1 MVYPTPPWQRPPL
14 YNHPLLFV
22 IPSEAEGSAVS
33 FGLTNPDRN
42 SRLSLPLATCP
53 PIIGLAL
60 ACGCR
65 VRFAIMLLAARLLR
79 AFCSRSRMTPAWRFR
94 AVGSLLLLTS
104 IPLHAQQSHL
114 SPYERAQQ
122 LRWAL
127 EARPETQRSRA
138 AYERVL
144 DAYRAVSYYDPASPR
159 ADASVLGIAELLT
172 EEGRL
177 FSDEKLLQDA
187 IARYE
192 SLHLE
197 HPSGGYRFAG
207 QIVEGEKQ
215 ARIELNELRRRAALR
230 PPSSVHAPHDA
241 VSANAVESQQSTAA
255 RATTPPA
262 TQPGPS
268 VPPSRPPPAVT
279 QPATQPSP
287 PAQVSSVSPEVPSSV
302 LTALHPGQVAL
313 VTGIRHWSTPVYTRI
328 AIDLQDQV
336 AYQAA
341 RVPGPDR
348 IYFDLYGA
356 RLDSELNGKS
366 TEVID
371 DGFLK
376 RIRAAQFSNNVTRIV
391 LDVSSVS
398 DYSAFLLPNPWRLII
413 DIHGLKPGASQTTNL
428 ASAPPSAQPPAR
440 TPEPYAP
447 PTTPVANSPQ
457 PAAVASAAAGR
468 RSGTQEIA
476 ALGQQP
482 NRVQATDHPT
492 TRPIAASVAGTV
504 PAPQPDDGSLA
515 STTPPPTTA
524 ATTPPPKVTGRKSK
538 KPSALHP
545 PPPDTADADDS
556 LSPPT
561 HEADP
566 TAAGERSLVR
576 TLGLKIGR
584 IVIDPGHGGHDSGTT
599 GPGGIEEKQVVLDVA
614 LRLGKLLKQRLG
626 ADVIFTRDNDTF
638 IPLETR
644 TAIANKAQADLFLS
658 IHANSSPDSS
668 ARGVETYY
676 LNFTTSPDA
685 LEVAARENAVSN
697 ESIHE
702 LSDLVKKITLKD
714 KIDESREF
722 AADVQKS
729 LYDNL
734 EEGNPGLRD
743 RGIKK
748 APFVVLIGANMP
760 SILAEISFLTNSDD
774 ARELQQPAYRQRIAE
789 SLYRGVSRYISGL
802 SGVRL
807 AQSSGRPSGN

>member
-1 MVYPTPPWQRPPL
+1 
-14 YNHPLLFV
+14 
-22 IPSEAEGSAVS
+22 
-33 FGLTNPDRN
+33 
-42 SRLSLPLATCP
+42 
-53 PIIGLAL
+53 
-60 ACGCR
+60 
-65 VRFAIMLLAARLLR
+65 MLHAARLLR
-79 AFCSRSRMTPAWRFR
+79 AFCSRSRITPAWQARV
-94 AVGSLLLLTS
+94 AWSVLLLCPVSLYGRQS
-104 IPLHAQQSHL
+104 PQLSPFEHAQHL
-114 SPYERAQQ
+114 RE
-122 LRWAL
+122 AL
-127 EARPETQRSRA
+127 EARPESQRTQS
-138 AYERVL
+138 AYAKVL
-144 DAYRAVSYYDPASPR
+144 DAYRAVYHRDPTSPK
-159 ADASVLGIAELLT
+159 AEASVLAVAQLLGDD
-172 EEGRL
+172 GRI
-177 FSDEKLLQDA
+177 FSNEKLLHDA
-187 IARYE
+187 MGQYAFLRVQYPD
-192 SLHLE
+192 SR
-197 HPSGGYRFAG
+197 SRFAT
-207 QIVEGEKQ
+207 QIADGEKQ
-215 ARIELNELRRRAALR
+215 ARAALNAIHHAEAPR
-230 PPSSVHAPHDA
+230 SPSPSRAQR
-241 VSANAVESQQSTAA
+241 NAVLAAAIDSQQSPPAPA
-255 RATTPPA
+255 MTPPA
-262 TQPGPS
+262 IQPQQ
-268 VPPSRPPPAVT
+268 VRPPSRPPPAMTPAAIQPSTPAPAAPAPQEVPT
-279 QPATQPSP
+279 AAPAT
-287 PAQVSSVSPEVPSSV
+287 
-302 LTALHPGQVAL
+302 LHPGEVSL
-313 VTGIRHWSTPVYTRI
+313 VSGIRHWSTPVYTRI

-341 RVPGPDR
+341 RVPNPDR
-348 IYFDLYGA
+348 IYFDLYGS
-356 RLDSELNGKS
+356 RLNPGLNGKS
-366 TEVID
+366 VEVID

-413 DIHGLKPGASQTTNL
+413 DIHGLKTGVTPTTNL
-428 ASAPPSAQPPAR
+428 ASLPPSSQQTVRPPV
-440 TPEPYAP
+440 PYPASKP
-447 PTTPVANSPQ
+447 PVANTPQ
-457 PAAVASAAAGR
+457 PAAVASAAAGAH
-468 RSGTQEIA
+468 SGTQEIA

-482 NRVQATDHPT
+482 NRVQATDRPT
-492 TRPIAASVAGTV
+492 THPIAASVAGTV

-515 STTPPPTTA
+515 AAAASTTTPPPA
-524 ATTPPPKVTGRKSK
+524 SGHSRK
-538 KPSALHP
+538 KPSPSHP
-545 PPPDTADADDS
+545 PPPDTPEADDTPATPS
-556 LSPPT
+556 
-561 HEADP
+561 HEAEP

-584 IVIDPGHGGHDSGTT
+584 IVIDAGHGGHDSGTT
-599 GPGGIEEKQVVLDVA
+599 GPGGIEEKEVVLDVA

-729 LYDNL
+729 LYGDL
-734 EEGNPGLRD
+734 EDGNPGLRD
-743 RGIKK
+743 RGVKK

-774 ARELQQPAYRQRIAE
+774 ARELKQPAYRQRIAE

-807 AQSSGRPSGN
+807 AQSTSHPTGN

>member
-1 MVYPTPPWQRPPL
+1 
-14 YNHPLLFV
+14 
-22 IPSEAEGSAVS
+22 
-33 FGLTNPDRN
+33 
-42 SRLSLPLATCP
+42 
-53 PIIGLAL
+53 
-60 ACGCR
+60 
-65 VRFAIMLLAARLLR
+65 
-79 AFCSRSRMTPAWRFR
+79 MTPAWRFR
-94 AVGSLLLLTS
+94 AVGSLLLLS
-104 IPLHAQQSHL
+104 SVSLHAQPSRL

-122 LRWAL
+122 LHGAL
-127 EARPETQRSRA
+127 EARPETQRTRA
-138 AYERVL
+138 AFERVL
-144 DAYRAVSYYDPASPR
+144 EAYRAVSYYDPASPR
-159 ADASVLGIAELLT
+159 ADASVLAIAQLLT

-187 IARYE
+187 IGRYE
-192 SLHLE
+192 SLHLQ
-197 HPSGGYRFAG
+197 HPSGRYRFAG

-215 ARIELNELRRRAALR
+215 ARVELNELRRRAELR
-230 PPSSVHAPHDA
+230 PSSPAHAQRNPVLDA
-241 VSANAVESQQSTAA
+241 AVESQQPQPAA
-255 RATTPPA
+255 PVSTPPA
-262 TQPGPS
+262 TQPRQAPA
-268 VPPSRPPPAVT
+268 PSRPPPAM
-279 QPATQPSP
+279 TQPSP
-287 PAQVSSVSPEVPSSV
+287 PTQISSVSPEVPSSV

-313 VTGIRHWSTPVYTRI
+313 VSGIRHWSTPVYTRI

-356 RLDSELNGKS
+356 RLDPELNGKS

-428 ASAPPSAQPPAR
+428 ASTPPSAQPPAR
-440 TPEPYAP
+440 THAPYTP

-457 PAAVASAAAGR
+457 PEAVASAASGR

-515 STTPPPTTA
+515 STTAPPTTA
-524 ATTPPPKVTGRKSK
+524 ATTPPPKVTNRKSK
-538 KPSALHP
+538 KPSALHPP

-556 LSPPT
+556 LSPST
-561 HEADP
+561 READP

-599 GPGGIEEKQVVLDVA
+599 GPGGIEEKQVVLDVS
-614 LRLGKLLKQRLG
+614 LRLGKLLRQRLG

-685 LEVAARENAVSN
+685 LEVAARENAVSD

-774 ARELQQPAYRQRIAE
+774 ARELKQPAYRQRIAE

-807 AQSSGRPSGN
+807 AQSSGRPNGN

>member
-1 MVYPTPPWQRPPL
+1 M
-14 YNHPLLFV
+14 
-22 IPSEAEGSAVS
+22 
-33 FGLTNPDRN
+33 
-42 SRLSLPLATCP
+42 LS
-53 PIIGLAL
+53 
-60 ACGCR
+60 
-65 VRFAIMLLAARLLR
+65 AARLLR
-79 AFCSRSRMTPAWRFR
+79 AFCSRSRPTPAWQAR
-94 AVGSLLLLTS
+94 AAWGLIFLGSFS
-104 IPLHAQQSHL
+104 VQARQA
-114 SPYERAQQ
+114 SPFPPFERAQH
-122 LRWAL
+122 LRETL
-127 EARPETQRSRA
+127 EARPESQRTRA
-138 AYERVL
+138 AYDRVL
-144 DAYRAVSYYDPASPR
+144 DAYRAVYHHDPAAPK
-159 ADASVLGIAELLT
+159 ADASALAVAQLLA

-177 FSDEKLLQDA
+177 FADQRLLLDA
-187 IARYE
+187 
-192 SLHLE
+192 L
-197 HPSGGYRFAG
+197 G
-207 QIVEGEKQ
+207 QYAFLRVQYPGNPYHAQITGGEKQ
-215 ARIELNELRRRAALR
+215 IHQELNAIQRAAAR
-230 PPSSVHAPHDA
+230 PPAPTTRSQH
-241 VSANAVESQQSTAA
+241 NAVLAAAIESQQSSPP
-255 RATTPPA
+255 RPTTPPA
-262 TQPGPS
+262 IEPRQS
-268 VPPSRPPPAVT
+268 SLPSRPPPAAT
-279 QPATQPSP
+279 PPAIQSSP
-287 PAQVSSVSPEVPSSV
+287 PAQTYSSLQDAPPGT
-302 LTALHPGQVAL
+302 LAALHPGQVAL
-313 VTGIRHWSTPVYTRI
+313 VSGIRHWSTPVYTRI
-328 AIDLQDQV
+328 AIDLEDQV

-356 RLDSELNGKS
+356 RLEPGLNGRS
-366 TEVID
+366 VEVID

-413 DIHGLKPGASQTTNL
+413 DIHGLKPGVSQTTNL
-428 ASAPPSAQPPAR
+428 ASAPPPSQQAPRTALPSAPAK
-440 TPEPYAP
+440 P
-447 PTTPVANSPQ
+447 PVANTPQ
-457 PAAVASAAAGR
+457 PAAVTSAAEGP

-476 ALGQQP
+476 SLGQQP

-515 STTPPPTTA
+515 SVGDSITPTPVPT
-524 ATTPPPKVTGRKSK
+524 RSRK
-538 KPSALHP
+538 KPSPVHP
-545 PPPDTADADDS
+545 VAPDTSDTDDTA
-556 LSPPT
+556 T
-561 HEADP
+561 HEAEP
-566 TAAGERSLVR
+566 TSAGERSLVR

-584 IVIDPGHGGHDSGTT
+584 IVIDAGHGGHDSGTT
-599 GPGGIEEKQVVLDVA
+599 GPGGIEEKTVVLDVA

-685 LEVAARENAVSN
+685 LEVAARENAVSD

-729 LYDNL
+729 LYGDL
-734 EEGNPGLRD
+734 EDGNPGLRD
-743 RGIKK
+743 RGVKK

-789 SLYRGVSRYISGL
+789 SLYRGVARYISGL

-807 AQSSGRPSGN
+807 AQSTGRPSGN

>member
-1 MVYPTPPWQRPPL
+1 MNPCTCS
-14 YNHPLLFV
+14 
-22 IPSEAEGSAVS
+22 IPSG
-33 FGLTNPDRN
+33 R
-42 SRLSLPLATCP
+42 
-53 PIIGLAL
+53 
-60 ACGCR
+60 
-65 VRFAIMLLAARLLR
+65 
-79 AFCSRSRMTPAWRFR
+79 
-94 AVGSLLLLTS
+94 
-104 IPLHAQQSHL
+104 
-114 SPYERAQQ
+114 
-122 LRWAL
+122 
-127 EARPETQRSRA
+127 
-138 AYERVL
+138 
-144 DAYRAVSYYDPASPR
+144 YRYV
-159 ADASVLGIAELLT
+159 
-172 EEGRL
+172 
-177 FSDEKLLQDA
+177 
-187 IARYE
+187 
-192 SLHLE
+192 
-197 HPSGGYRFAG
+197 G
-207 QIVEGEKQ
+207 QIVEGERQ
-215 ARIELNELRRRAALR
+215 ARVALNELHLRAELR
-230 PPSSVHAPHDA
+230 APSSAHTQHNAA
-241 VSANAVESQQSTAA
+241 SAASIESQQSGTASV
-255 RATTPPA
+255 RTPPA
-262 TQPGPS
+262 IQPSPS
-268 VPPSRPPPAVT
+268 VAPSRPPPATT
-279 QPATQPSP
+279 QPAMQSSP
-287 PAQVSSVSPEVPSSV
+287 PAQLSSPSPEGPTGV
-302 LTALHPGQVAL
+302 LTALHPGQVSL
-313 VTGIRHWSTPVYTRI
+313 VSGIRHWSTPVYTRI
-328 AIDLQDQV
+328 AIDLEDQV

-356 RLDSELNGKS
+356 RLGPGLNGRS
-366 TEVID
+366 VEVVD

-413 DIHGLKPGASQTTNL
+413 DIHGLKPGSSQTTNL
-428 ASAPPSAQPPAR
+428 ASAPASGQPAGRTPVPPAV
-440 TPEPYAP
+440 ANP
-447 PTTPVANSPQ
+447 PTASPPVANSPQ
-457 PAAVASAAAGR
+457 PTTVASVPAGT

-504 PAPQPDDGSLA
+504 PASQPDDGSLA
-515 STTPPPTTA
+515 SPTAESTA
-524 ATTPPPKVTGRKSK
+524 SPSVAGRNRK
-538 KPSALHP
+538 KPSPLHP
-545 PPPDTADADDS
+545 APPDTSENDDS
-556 LSPPT
+556 VSTST

-584 IVIDPGHGGHDSGTT
+584 IVIDAGHGGHDTGTI
-599 GPGGIEEKQVVLDVA
+599 GPGGITEKQVVLDVA

-729 LYDNL
+729 LYSDL
-734 EEGNPGLRD
+734 EDGNPGLRD
-743 RGIKK
+743 RGVKK

-807 AQSSGRPSGN
+807 AQSSVRPTGN

>member
-1 MVYPTPPWQRPPL
+1 
-14 YNHPLLFV
+14 
-22 IPSEAEGSAVS
+22 
-33 FGLTNPDRN
+33 
-42 SRLSLPLATCP
+42 
-53 PIIGLAL
+53 
-60 ACGCR
+60 
-65 VRFAIMLLAARLLR
+65 MLHAARLLC
-79 AFCSRSRMTPAWRFR
+79 AFCSRSRITPAWQARV
-94 AVGSLLLLTS
+94 AWSLLLLS
-104 IPLHAQQSHL
+104 PVSVYGRQSPQL
-114 SPYERAQQ
+114 SPFERAQH
-122 LRWAL
+122 LREAL
-127 EARPETQRSRA
+127 EARPESQRTQSDYA
-138 AYERVL
+138 RVL
-144 DAYRAVSYYDPASPR
+144 DAYRAVYHRDPTSPK
-159 ADASVLGIAELLT
+159 AEASVLAVAQLLGDD
-172 EEGRL
+172 GRI
-177 FSDEKLLQDA
+177 FSNEKLLHDA
-187 IARYE
+187 MGQYAFLRVQYPDSRSRFSTQIA
-192 SLHLE
+192 
-197 HPSGGYRFAG
+197 
-207 QIVEGEKQ
+207 EGEKQ
-215 ARIELNELRRRAALR
+215 ARAALNAIHHAEEPR
-230 PPSSVHAPHDA
+230 SSSHTQR
-241 VSANAVESQQSTAA
+241 NAVLAAAIESQQSTPAPA
-255 RATTPPA
+255 MTPPA
-262 TQPGPS
+262 IQPQE
-268 VPPSRPPPAVT
+268 VPPAAPA
-279 QPATQPSP
+279 
-287 PAQVSSVSPEVPSSV
+287 
-302 LTALHPGQVAL
+302 ALHPGEVSL
-313 VTGIRHWSTPVYTRI
+313 VSGIRHWSTPVYTRI

-341 RVPGPDR
+341 RVPNPDR
-348 IYFDLYGA
+348 IYFDLYGS
-356 RLDSELNGKS
+356 RLGPGLNGKS
-366 TEVID
+366 VEVID

-413 DIHGLKPGASQTTNL
+413 DIHGLKTGATPTTNL
-428 ASAPPSAQPPAR
+428 ASLPPSQPAVRQPIPYPASK
-440 TPEPYAP
+440 P
-447 PTTPVANSPQ
+447 PVANTPQ
-457 PAAVASAAAGR
+457 PAAVASAAAGAH
-468 RSGTQEIA
+468 SGTQEIA

-482 NRVQATDHPT
+482 NRVQATDRPT
-492 TRPIAASVAGTV
+492 THPIAASVAGTV

-515 STTPPPTTA
+515 AAATVPTNPPP
-524 ATTPPPKVTGRKSK
+524 GSSHSRK
-538 KPSALHP
+538 KPSPIRP
-545 PPPDTADADDS
+545 PPADTPEADETS
-556 LSPPT
+556 STPS
-561 HEADP
+561 HEAEP

-584 IVIDPGHGGHDSGTT
+584 IVIDAGHGGHDSGTT
-599 GPGGIEEKQVVLDVA
+599 GPGGIEEKEVVLDVA

-729 LYDNL
+729 LYGDL
-734 EEGNPGLRD
+734 EDGNPGLRD
-743 RGIKK
+743 RGVKK

-774 ARELQQPAYRQRIAE
+774 ARELKQPAYRQRIAE

-807 AQSSGRPSGN
+807 AQSNSRPTGN

>member
-1 MVYPTPPWQRPPL
+1 
-14 YNHPLLFV
+14 
-22 IPSEAEGSAVS
+22 
-33 FGLTNPDRN
+33 
-42 SRLSLPLATCP
+42 
-53 PIIGLAL
+53 
-60 ACGCR
+60 
-65 VRFAIMLLAARLLR
+65 
-79 AFCSRSRMTPAWRFR
+79 MTPAWRLR
-94 AVGSLLLLTS
+94 ATSSLLFLSVLS
-104 IPLHAQQSHL
+104 LPAQQQARMP
-114 SPYERAQQ
+114 PYERAQQ
-122 LRWAL
+122 LRAAL
-127 EARPETQRSRA
+127 EARAETQRTRA
-138 AYERVL
+138 AYARVI
-144 DAYRAVSYYDPASPR
+144 DAYRAVYYYDPASPR
-159 ADASVLGIAELLT
+159 TDVSVLSIAQLLT

-187 IARYE
+187 IGRYE
-192 SLHLE
+192 SVHLQ
-197 HPSGGYRFAG
+197 HPSGLYRYAG

-215 ARIELNELRRRAALR
+215 ARLALNELHLRAQLR
-230 PPSSVHAPHDA
+230 PPSAAHAQHDA
-241 VSANAVESQQSTAA
+241 VPAASIESQQSATASV
-255 RATTPPA
+255 RTPPA
-262 TQPGPS
+262 IQPSPS
-268 VPPSRPPPAVT
+268 VAPSRPPPATT
-279 QPATQPSP
+279 QPAMQPSP
-287 PAQVSSVSPEVPSSV
+287 PAQLSSPSPEGPTSV
-302 LTALHPGQVAL
+302 LTALHPGQVSL
-313 VTGIRHWSTPVYTRI
+313 VSGIRHWSTPVYTRI

-348 IYFDLYGA
+348 IYFDLYGV
-356 RLDSELNGKS
+356 RLGPGLNGRS
-366 TEVID
+366 VEVVD

-376 RIRAAQFSNNVTRIV
+376 RIRAAQFSNNITRIV

-413 DIHGLKPGASQTTNL
+413 DIHGLKPGSSQTTNL
-428 ASAPPSAQPPAR
+428 ASAPVSDQQAAR
-440 TPEPYAP
+440 TPSPSAAANAP
-447 PTTPVANSPQ
+447 AANTPVANTPQ
-457 PAAVASAAAGR
+457 PPAVASVDAGSH
-468 RSGTQEIA
+468 SGTQEIA

-492 TRPIAASVAGTV
+492 TRPIAATVAGTV

-515 STTPPPTTA
+515 STTAASTAAASTTAASTTSPPPTS
-524 ATTPPPKVTGRKSK
+524 RKRK

-545 PPPDTADADDS
+545 APQDTSENDDS
-556 LSPPT
+556 LSTPT

-668 ARGVETYY
+668 ARGIETYY

-729 LYDNL
+729 LYGDL
-734 EEGNPGLRD
+734 EDGNPGLRD
-743 RGIKK
+743 RGVKK

-774 ARELQQPAYRQRIAE
+774 ARELQQPSYRQRIAE

-807 AQSSGRPSGN
+807 AQSSVRPSGN

>member
-1 MVYPTPPWQRPPL
+1 
-14 YNHPLLFV
+14 
-22 IPSEAEGSAVS
+22 
-33 FGLTNPDRN
+33 
-42 SRLSLPLATCP
+42 
-53 PIIGLAL
+53 
-60 ACGCR
+60 
-65 VRFAIMLLAARLLR
+65 
-79 AFCSRSRMTPAWRFR
+79 MTPAWQ
-94 AVGSLLLLTS
+94 ACAACSLLLLSS
-104 IPLHAQQSHL
+104 ISLPAQQRL

-122 LRWAL
+122 LHGSL
-127 EARPETQRSRA
+127 EARPETQRTRA
-138 AYERVL
+138 SYERVL
-144 DAYRAVSYYDPASPR
+144 EAYRAVSYYDPASPR
-159 ADASVLGIAELLT
+159 ADASVLAIAQLLT

-187 IARYE
+187 IGRYE
-192 SLHLE
+192 SLHLQ
-197 HPSGGYRFAG
+197 HPSGRYRYAG
-207 QIVEGEKQ
+207 QIVEGERQ
-215 ARIELNELRRRAALR
+215 ARVELNGLRHRAEVR
-230 PPSSVHAPHDA
+230 PPSSVRAQHDA
-241 VSANAVESQQSTAA
+241 VPAAAIESQPSAST
-255 RATTPPA
+255 RAITPPA
-262 TQPGPS
+262 TQTNAS
-268 VPPSRPPPAVT
+268 VAPSRPTPAT
-279 QPATQPSP
+279 TQPSP
-287 PAQVSSVSPEVPSSV
+287 PMQISSVAPEVPSSI

-313 VTGIRHWSTPVYTRI
+313 VSGIRHWSTPVYTRI

-356 RLDSELNGKS
+356 RLDPGLNGKS

-413 DIHGLKPGASQTTNL
+413 DIHGLKPGTSQTTNL
-428 ASAPPSAQPPAR
+428 ASAAPAAQPPAR
-440 TPEPYAP
+440 TPEPNPPP

-468 RSGTQEIA
+468 HSGTQEIA

-515 STTPPPTTA
+515 STTLPPASA
-524 ATTPPPKVTGRKSK
+524 ATTPPPKVTNRKSK
-538 KPSALHP
+538 KPSPLHP
-545 PPPDTADADDS
+545 PPPSDTADADDN

-599 GPGGIEEKQVVLDVA
+599 GPGGIEEKQVVLDVS
-614 LRLGKLLKQRLG
+614 LRLGKLLRQRLG

-685 LEVAARENAVSN
+685 LEVAARENAVSD

-743 RGIKK
+743 RGTKK

-774 ARELQQPAYRQRIAE
+774 ARQLQQPAYRQRIAE

-807 AQSSGRPSGN
+807 AQSSGHPNGN

>member
-1 MVYPTPPWQRPPL
+1 
-14 YNHPLLFV
+14 
-22 IPSEAEGSAVS
+22 
-33 FGLTNPDRN
+33 
-42 SRLSLPLATCP
+42 
-53 PIIGLAL
+53 
-60 ACGCR
+60 
-65 VRFAIMLLAARLLR
+65 
-79 AFCSRSRMTPAWRFR
+79 MTPAWQAR
-94 AVGSLLLLTS
+94 AACSFLLLSS
-104 IPLHAQQSHL
+104 ISLAAQQRL

-122 LRWAL
+122 LHGAL
-127 EARPETQRSRA
+127 EARPETQRTRA

-144 DAYRAVSYYDPASPR
+144 EAYRAVSYYDPASPR
-159 ADASVLGIAELLT
+159 ADASVLAVAQLLT

-187 IARYE
+187 IGRYE
-192 SLHLE
+192 SLHLQ
-197 HPSGGYRFAG
+197 HPSGRYRYAG
-207 QIVEGEKQ
+207 QIVEGERQ
-215 ARIELNELRRRAALR
+215 ARVELNELRHRAEVR
-230 PPSSVHAPHDA
+230 PPSTAHAQHDPVPAAAIELQPSV
-241 VSANAVESQQSTAA
+241 T
-255 RATTPPA
+255 RAITPPA
-262 TQPGPS
+262 TKSNSS
-268 VPPSRPPPAVT
+268 VAPSRPPPAT
-279 QPATQPSP
+279 TQPSP
-287 PAQVSSVSPEVPSSV
+287 PAQLSSVSPEVPSGV
-302 LTALHPGQVAL
+302 LAALHPGQVAL
-313 VTGIRHWSTPVYTRI
+313 VSGIRHWSTPVYTRI

-356 RLDSELNGKS
+356 RLDPGLNGKA

-428 ASAPPSAQPPAR
+428 ASAPPAAQPSVPA
-440 TPEPYAP
+440 PEPSAP
-447 PTTPVANSPQ
+447 TATPVANSPQ

-468 RSGTQEIA
+468 HSGTQEIA

-515 STTPPPTTA
+515 STTPPPSPA
-524 ATTPPPKVTGRKSK
+524 ASNPPPKVTSRKSK
-538 KPSALHP
+538 KPSALHLP
-545 PPPDTADADDS
+545 PQDTSDADDN
-556 LSPPT
+556 LAPTT

-599 GPGGIEEKQVVLDVA
+599 GPGGIEEKQVVLDVS

-685 LEVAARENAVSN
+685 LEVAARENAVSD

-807 AQSSGRPSGN
+807 AQSSGRPNGY

>member
-1 MVYPTPPWQRPPL
+1 V
-14 YNHPLLFV
+14 
-22 IPSEAEGSAVS
+22 
-33 FGLTNPDRN
+33 
-42 SRLSLPLATCP
+42 
-53 PIIGLAL
+53 
-60 ACGCR
+60 
-65 VRFAIMLLAARLLR
+65 
-79 AFCSRSRMTPAWRFR
+79 
-94 AVGSLLLLTS
+94 
-104 IPLHAQQSHL
+104 
-114 SPYERAQQ
+114 
-122 LRWAL
+122 L
-127 EARPETQRSRA
+127 E
-138 AYERVL
+138 
-144 DAYRAVSYYDPASPR
+144 AYRAVSYYDPASPR
-159 ADASVLGIAELLT
+159 ADASVLAIAQLLT

-187 IARYE
+187 ISRYE

-197 HPSGGYRFAG
+197 HPSGRYRYAG
-207 QIVEGEKQ
+207 QIVEGERQ
-215 ARIELNELRRRAALR
+215 ARVELNELRHRTEVR
-230 PPSSVHAPHDA
+230 PPSSVRAQHDA
-241 VSANAVESQQSTAA
+241 VPAAPVESQPAASA
-255 RATTPPA
+255 RAITPPA
-262 TQPGPS
+262 TQTNSS
-268 VPPSRPPPAVT
+268 VAPSRPPPAMT
-279 QPATQPSP
+279 QPTPPTQI
-287 PAQVSSVSPEVPSSV
+287 SSVSPEVPPSV

-313 VTGIRHWSTPVYTRI
+313 VSGIRHWSTPVYTRI

-356 RLDSELNGKS
+356 RLDPGLNGKS

-413 DIHGLKPGASQTTNL
+413 DIHGLKPGTSQTTNL
-428 ASAPPSAQPPAR
+428 ASTPPSAQPPAR
-440 TPEPYAP
+440 TPEPSTP
-447 PTTPVANSPQ
+447 PPPPVANSPQ
-457 PAAVASAAAGR
+457 PAGVASAAAGR

-515 STTPPPTTA
+515 STTAPPAAA
-524 ATTPPPKVTGRKSK
+524 ATTPPQKVNNRKNK
-538 KPSALHP
+538 KPSPLHP
-545 PPPDTADADDS
+545 PPPPDTSDVDDNP
-556 LSPPT
+556 SPPT

-599 GPGGIEEKQVVLDVA
+599 GPGGIEEKQVVLDVS
-614 LRLGKLLKQRLG
+614 LRLGKLLRQRLG
-626 ADVIFTRDNDTF
+626 ADVTFTRDNDTF

-685 LEVAARENAVSN
+685 LEVAARENAVSD

-774 ARELQQPAYRQRIAE
+774 ARQLQQPAYRQRIAD

-807 AQSSGRPSGN
+807 AQSSGRPNGN